1 MIADVIVVGGGI
13 IGLSCAQRLA
23 KDGLKVTLLEG
34 GRCGQEASWAGAG
47 IISPCSWHRRDAL
60 ARMHM
65 DAVFSYHRFAA
76 DLQERTGIDPQFQRC
91 GALRL
96 ILDDNRMKMARN
108 EVRAIGDRRT
118 PEGQPIAQTL
128 SPAEAK
134 SLEPHLDG
142 EILGAQ
148 HCRMT
153 AQVRNPRLLEALVA
167 GCAAAG
173 AEIHEGAPV
182 RALLKEGQR
191 VMGVK
196 TDQGEFK
203 AGMTVLC
210 AGAWSSQLDPLLA
223 ERMPIHPVRG
233 QIMLLL
239 MDHPPLR
246 RIIEREDDFFYLVP
260 RVDGHVLV
268 GSTQEHDAGY
278 SKRNTASGLARLS
291 RLALEHVPLLSEA
304 TLVRT
309 WAGLR
314 PGTPD
319 RRPFM
324 GFVPDFE
331 NLLAATGHF
340 RTGLTVAPVVAEIV
354 CELIQTG
361 TCSYD
366 LAKAAPGRDY
376 PT

>member
-1 MIADVIVVGGGI
+1 MIADVNVVGGGI

-23 KDGLKVTLLEG
+23 KDGLKVTLIEG

-76 DLQERTGIDPQFQRC
+76 DLRERTGIDPQFQRC
-91 GALRL
+91 GGLRL

-108 EVRAIGDRRT
+108 EVRAIGERRT

-128 SPAEAK
+128 SAGEAK
-134 SLEPHLDG
+134 SLEPHLAG

-153 AQVRNPRLLEALVA
+153 AQVRNPRLLEALRA
-167 GCAAAG
+167 ACAASG
-173 AEIHEGAPV
+173 VEIHEDTPV
-182 RALLKEGQR
+182 RALLKDGQR
-191 VMGVK
+191 VTGVK
-196 TDQGEFK
+196 TDQAEFK
-203 AGMTVLC
+203 AGTTVMC
-210 AGAWSSQLDPLLA
+210 AGAWSSQIDSLLA

-239 MDHPPLR
+239 MDRPPLQ
-246 RIIEREDDFFYLVP
+246 RIIEREDEFFYLVP
-260 RVDGHVLV
+260 RSDGHVLV

-291 RLALEHVPLLSEA
+291 RLALEHVPLLGEA

-354 CELIQTG
+354 CEFIQTG

-376 PT
+376 PA